1 MSGLDIIVVGGGIG
15 GCAAAL
21 ALWKSG
27 NTNVRLFEAVP
38 ELKPLGVGM

>member
-1 MSGLDIIVVGGGIG
+1 MSGLGIIVVGGGIG

-21 ALWKSG
+21 ALWKGG